1 LIALSIIIPSYN
13 RLWAL
18 PKAIES
24 CRTTKSAHEIIVI
37 DDGSTDGT
45 SDWLAQ
51 QPDIVHV
58 RTDNWGKDWAVNK
71 ALSMARGQYVRFLD
85 SDDWLEPDANDAQLE
100 IALKEDADVVV
111 AGYRTVDERT
121 GGWVEAPWVNCD
133 DFIAQQLGE
142 GQDEESHY
150 SAFLFRKSFIQDVPH
165 RQEFLANDDRMFILE
180 VALKH
185 PRIAASKEF
194 AMVHRHHDRGR
205 LQVPAPADLV
215 PIHMA
220 ELGIY
225 KKIYRMLADR
235 GEMNARRGR
244 ASTARRLW
252 PLAHQ
257 IARYDLVE
265 ATRVYDWI
273 CELEPEFKVPGSGFR
288 SKLYNT
294 LGFRTAAIVL
304 RIWRFFMWPLNKM
317 GIGLGQ

>member
-24 CRTTKSAHEIIVI
+24 CRATKSPHEIIVV
-37 DDGSTDGT
+37 DDGGTDGT

-51 QPDIVHV
+51 QPDVVHV

-71 ALSMARGQYVRFLD
+71 AFSMARGQYVRFLD
-85 SDDWLEPDANDAQLE
+85 SDDWLESDANDAQLE
-100 IALKEDADVVV
+100 LALKEDADVVV

-121 GGWVEAPWVNCD
+121 DSWVEAPWEDCD
-133 DFIAQQLGE
+133 DFVAQQLGE
-142 GQDEESHY
+142 RQGSHY

-185 PRIAASKEF
+185 PRIAVWDKMAF
-194 AMVHRHHDRGR
+194 VHRHHAHGR
-205 LQVPAPADLV
+205 LQMPRAAEVVPTHL
-215 PIHMA
+215 A
-220 ELGIY
+220 ELNIY
-225 KKIYRMLADR
+225 KKFYRLLADR

-244 ASTARRLW
+244 AATVRRLW

-257 IARYDLVE
+257 IARYDLDE
-265 ATRVYDWI
+265 ATRLFDWI
-273 CELEPEFKVPGSGFR
+273 RELDPAFKVPGSGFLPR
-288 SKLYNT
+288 LYET
-294 LGFRTAAIVL
+294 LGFRRAAIVL
-304 RIWRFFMWPLNKM
+304 RARRLLLGPLRM
-317 GIGLGQ
+317 LGVSIGP

>member
-1 LIALSIIIPSYN
+1 VAALSIIIPSYN

-24 CRTTKSAHEIIVI
+24 CRATRSPHEIIVV
-37 DDGSTDGT
+37 DDGGTDGT

-51 QPDIVHV
+51 QPDIVRV

-71 ALSMARGQYVRFLD
+71 AFSMACGQYVRFLD

-100 IALKEDADVVV
+100 IALKQDADIVV

-121 GGWVEAPWVNCD
+121 DSWVEAPWEDCD

-142 GQDEESHY
+142 GQGSHY
-150 SAFLFRKSFIQDVPH
+150 SAFLFKKSFIQDVPH

-185 PRIAASKEF
+185 PKVVAWKKF
-194 AMVHRHHDRGR
+194 ALVHRHHDRGR
-205 LQVPAPADLV
+205 LQMPSPAELV
-215 PIHMA
+215 PVHLA
-220 ELGIY
+220 ELRIY
-225 KKIYRMLADR
+225 RKIYRMLADR
-235 GEMNARRGR
+235 GEMNARRSR
-244 ASTARRLW
+244 ASTAGRLW

-257 IARYDLVE
+257 IARYDLAE
-265 ATRVYDWI
+265 ATRVYNWI
-273 CELEPEFKVPGSGFR
+273 CELDPAFKVPGSGFR

-294 LGFRTAAIVL
+294 LGFRSAAIVL
-304 RIWRFFMWPLNKM
+304 RIRRFFMWPLHKM